1 MDAQGRAADGTGH
14 GLMIE
19 GFRQNLGYDY
29 AAAAPTMAN
38 AAVQFADSG
47 DVNCGAGSTSSAA

>member
-1 MDAQGRAADGTGH
+1 
-14 GLMIE
+14 MIE